1 MNLIAYLTDLTWSLK
16 AKIFCQGNIFMKRR
30 FDKYFPWLF
39 TVSDSLASLVALLV
53 SVSLFNFFN
62 LFPKI
67 TSISI
72 LPLFF
77 LWVLISGLRKDHK
90 IGRSD
95 EFEHTIKSLLG
106 TLAWFLGATAI
117 LWLPLRAPS
126 LQVIPIICLG
136 IGMLILMSSFRVGV
150 HIMLRQYRLKGNN
163 YQNAIIIGKGV
174 TSPKL
179 ADVFRIRK
187 DFGIN
192 FLGYFDDHADCNLTR
207 GGIID
212 FFDQAEDLDLDLIYI
227 HEKLEANLVKQVIDF
242 ADENY
247 IKVKMI
253 PSESL
258 QLEKSLSFSKYGDF
272 FVINVNDIPLDNA
285 LSRLSKRAFDI
296 LFSTLV
302 IVFILSWLIPLIG
315 LLIKMESKGPVFFI
329 QKRNGINNNVF
340 NCLKF
345 RSMTPNDYGDTKQAV
360 KNDPRITKIGSFLRN
375 SSLDEMPQ
383 FLNVLLGSMSIVGPR
398 PHTIPMNQTFKTQ
411 IHRYNSRHKI
421 RPGITGLAQ
430 IRGYR
435 GEIENSHQ
443 IRSRVKLDSFYINNW
458 TFLLDLGIMVKTVH
472 ELLFNRESAY

>member
-1 MNLIAYLTDLTWSLK
+1 MPFLAD
-16 AKIFCQGNIFMKRR
+16 IFMKRR
-30 FDKYFPWLF
+30 FDKFFPWVF
-39 TVSDSLASLVALLV
+39 TSSDFLASLVSLV
-53 SVSLFNFFN
+53 VSISIFKYFN
-62 LFPKI
+62 LFPEVDL
-67 TSISI
+67 SSI
-72 LPLFF
+72 LPLSI
-77 LWVLISGLRKDHK
+77 LWTLISGLRKDYK
-90 IGRSD
+90 IGRTD
-95 EFEHTIKSLLG
+95 ELEHTIKRLLG
-106 TLAWFLGATAI
+106 TIAWFLGASAI

-126 LQVIPIICLG
+126 LQIIPFICLG
-136 IGMLILMSSFRVGV
+136 LGMLILMSSFRVGV
-150 HIMLRQYRLKGNN
+150 HMILRQYRVKGNN
-163 YQNAIIIGKGV
+163 YRNAIIIGKGV

-192 FLGYFDDHADCNLTR
+192 FLGYFDDQADCNLTR
-207 GGIID
+207 GGISD
-212 FFDQAEDLDLDLIYI
+212 FFVQGQDLDLDLIYI
-227 HEKLEANLVKQVIDF
+227 HEKLDPTMVKQVIDF

-253 PSESL
+253 PGGSL

-285 LSRLSKRAFDI
+285 FNGLAKRGFDI
-296 LFSTLV
+296 VFSCLV
-302 IVFILSWLIPLIG
+302 IIFILSWLIPLVG
-315 LLIKMESKGPVFFI
+315 LLINIESRGPIFFI

-345 RSMTPNDYGDTKQAV
+345 RSMTPNDYSDSKQAI
-360 KNDPRITKIGSFLRN
+360 KNDPRVTKIGSFLRN

-383 FLNVLLGSMSIVGPR
+383 FINVLLGDMSIVGPR

-435 GEIENSHQ
+435 GEIENPHQ

-458 TFLLDLGIMVKTVH
+458 TFLLDLGIMVKTIH
-472 ELLFNRESAY
+472 ELLFNRENAY